1 MVIFHS
7 YVSLPDGTFFLWTLH
22 QLSYRKRGAPHC
34 LCCFQFLAAPV
45 EEFPSVVLVDAD
57 ASVGNSEPA
66 KSQRSSSLLVEQ
78 QMAG

>member
-1 MVIFHS
+1 MLV
-7 YVSLPDGTFFLWTLH
+7 YQTVLFFLWTLH